1 MPAVMIRQL
10 DSLAKIMADTSSAA
24 QRRVLLDQAAMILR
38 ASERSVPEKADRDDV
53 RRRYEEVLA
62 AEAVS
67 ALDWPELAVRAVI
80 PQPDERPLIL
90 LRVAWPARPQLE
102 ATLLI
107 ALASEDH
114 RSLPLLS
121 QWCMTGASVSPARP
135 EGAGL
140 ELRRRQSL
148 ERVHAVLIAEDA
160 APGLRQGRE
169 RRG

>member
-1 MPAVMIRQL
+1 VILAATLAAVVL
-10 DSLAKIMADTSSAA
+10 LSAA
-24 QRRVLLDQAAMILR
+24 AGCIWSARLIHVGHLDAQALAGKL
-38 ASERSVPEKADRDDV
+38 AVPDP
-53 RRRYEEVLA
+53 
-62 AEAVS
+62 VS

-80 PQPDERPLIL
+80 PQPDERPLVL
-90 LRVAWPARPQLE
+90 LRVAWPAHPQQE

-121 QWCMTGASVSPARP
+121 QWCMTGASVSPVRR

-140 ELRRRQSL
+140 EFRRRQSL
-148 ERVHAVLIAEDA
+148 ERVHAVLIAEDV
-160 APGLRQGRE
+160 APGLRHGRE